1 MRKIIT
7 FSLAA
12 LVLFTLAACSGG
24 ITTVASTIAI
34 DVNPSVVLELDEDDR
49 VINVI
54 LNNEDAEIIV
64 GDMDLIGVDYNVA
77 LNALLGS
84 MIANGYINELANSI
98 LLSIQNSDETKESN
112 LLAEISQAIND
123 YLTGSSIEGSV
134 ITQSLDL
141 DPDAEEL
148 AQLLG
153 ISEAKAELILEII
166 EIDPRMVVEE
176 LALLSINDLN
186 LLLEVKNYVMDDVE
200 KSGSASQLDLITAI
214 EAYQAALLELGLE
227 ESSVVEF
234 EVKLEQEDG
243 IMVYE
248 VEIETDTEEFELLI
262 HAKEG
267 TVYIEMDDDD
277 YDDVFPEDAY
287 TEEEIM
293 ALVATEF
300 GLDESLII
308 DLDVSQE
315 VDNGVAYYEI
325 EFEYGNAEYE
335 LEVDAQT
342 GEFYTN
348 SIDIDGYDND
358 DYDDEDEMDD
368 ESEDDMDDESEDDM
382 DDQEDSEDNGEYDTT
397 EDTMAGATVTN

>member
-358 DYDDEDEMDD
+358 DDEDEDEMDD